1 VTKQRSWT
9 RGTTVAWSTALCFSD
24 PLSFQAAISTADLEL
39 LPTARGHFRA
49 ELTKVCMNQLWVQR
63 CYQNLP
69 LMIAGAM
76 KPRRRV
82 FTFLTSAEPE
92 AMRHCGMDI
101 VSGDIIVNTFDEIH
115 QQTEAEFRLGSI
127 SLTTDDFDAVC
138 NAIVG
143 HEFPGDKLKLVVRP
157 NPELM
162 SRLTELHRTVGQIAK
177 TTPAIVELPQVS
189 RALEQQLV
197 HLIVRCVTEGAP
209 LKIPLGASRHDT
221 IVARFEAFLEANP
234 NTPLYL
240 PEICAAIGAA
250 ERTLRAACEE
260 HLGMGPIRYLTLRRM
275 HLVRRAL
282 LRADGSTTV
291 TRIATD
297 HGFWELG
304 RFSVAY
310 RTLFGETPS
319 DSLRR
324 PSDNPRVLLNR
335 PSSLADNFA

>member
-1 VTKQRSWT
+1 
-9 RGTTVAWSTALCFSD
+9 
-24 PLSFQAAISTADLEL
+24 
-39 LPTARGHFRA
+39 
-49 ELTKVCMNQLWVQR
+49 
-63 CYQNLP
+63 
-69 LMIAGAM
+69 
-76 KPRRRV
+76 
-82 FTFLTSAEPE
+82 
-92 AMRHCGMDI
+92 MDV

-127 SLTTDDFDAVC
+127 SLTTDDFDAAC

-143 HEFPGDKLKLVVRP
+143 HEFPGDKFKLVVRP

-162 SRLTELHRTVGQIAK
+162 SGLTELHRTVGQIAK
-177 TTPAIVELPQVS
+177 TMPAILELPQVS

-209 LKIPLGASRHDT
+209 SKITPGGRRHDT
-221 IVARFEAFLEANP
+221 MVARFEAFLEANP

-250 ERTLRAACEE
+250 ERTLRIACEQ

-282 LRADGSTTV
+282 IQANSSTTV

-310 RTLFGETPS
+310 HTLFGETPS
-319 DSLRR
+319 DTLRR
-324 PSDNPRVLLNR
+324 PSDYPRVLLNR